1 MHTVSIE
8 VSDKNDLQ
16 LLLMLVQRLGLKFK
30 QVEKNGASEPQKKDL
45 EYHRN
50 IIKNGGIMTEDR
62 MNEMLKW
69 LEEDRSDDS
78 RSARPS

>member
-30 QVEKNGASEPQKKDL
+30 QVEKNGSSEPQKKDL

-50 IIKNGGIMTEDR
+50 IIKNGGIMTEVR

-69 LEEDRSDDS
+69 HEEDRSDDS

>member
-1 MHTVSIE
+1 MHTVSID
-8 VSDKNDLQ
+8 VTDKNDLQ

-30 QVEKNGASEPQKKDL
+30 QVEKNGTTISQKKDL

-50 IIKNGGIMTEDR
+50 IIKTGGLMTNDR

>member
-30 QVEKNGASEPQKKDL
+30 QVEKNGASKPEKKDL

-50 IIKNGGIMTEDR
+50 IIKTGGLMTDDR

-69 LEEDRSDDS
+69 LEEDRSDDA